1 MEFIIFMIVFAFV
14 LTFIFWLI
22 FRSGKSQPSKKT
34 IHKTKKLP
42 PRKKTPTPAIIPLNP
57 KPVIPS
63 LEFKKKVAT
72 ELLKRNPEIVTAV
85 IKKWL
90 REK

>member
-14 LTFIFWLI
+14 LTFILWLF
-22 FRSGKSQPSKKT
+22 FRSGEPQPSKKT
-34 IHKTKKLP
+34 IRKTKQLSP
-42 PRKKTPTPAIIPLNP
+42 GKKTPTPAIIPLNP
-57 KPVIPS
+57 KPVIPN

-72 ELLKRNPEIVTAV
+72 EILKRNPEIVTAV